1 MFGDGVKAAWD
12 QTRGEFFLKIL
23 QECQSIIGHK
33 EHLLPDFIQ
42 HVADLYQEVDLIL
55 PTMTEKGRLKKAKD
69 LQNKGASTIDTNIPL
84 GYAYWVVG
92 IWIEAKQ
99 RTGIAAQKAG
109 TLAWSII
116 STSLQV
122 QRQGATNMPW
132 LGVGLE
138 DNLQYYQ
145 TVCDELDSGTFD
157 QALWLKARVMSN
169 GDEEKSV
176 IEYTKLRVAQLAEF
190 DEQARLQDEKRRLQE
205 EKEAMELAE
214 AKAAEEQ
221 RLEAERLTVRY
232 DNQIKEMLKL
242 LPSALK
248 VIDEASLKTF
258 LNYANRKGIIVTGVS
273 SDLEE
278 IISTG
283 DIIVSCNGVLV
294 LEDIDYLRKY
304 IKEHDEA
311 ELILL
316 CKATTLTIKRV
327 TGIKGIKFTQLVG

>member
-12 QTRGEFFLKIL
+12 QTRGGFFLKIL

-33 EHLLPDFIQ
+33 EHLLPEFIQ
-42 HVADLYQEVDLIL
+42 HVADLYQEADLTL

-92 IWIEAKQ
+92 IWIEAEQ

-116 STSLQV
+116 SYSLQG
-122 QRQGATNMPW
+122 QRQCATDMPW
-132 LGVGLE
+132 LGVGVE
-138 DNLQYYQ
+138 DDRQYYQ

-176 IEYTKLRVAQLAEF
+176 IEYTKLRVTQLAEF
-190 DEQARLQDEKRRLQE
+190 DEQVRLQDEKRRLQE

-214 AKAAEEQ
+214 AKAAEEK
-221 RLEAERLTVRY
+221 RLEAERFTANY
-232 DNQIKEMLKL
+232 NDTIKGMLKL
-242 LPSALK
+242 LPKELK
-248 VIDEASLKTF
+248 VIDEASLRTF
-258 LNYANRKGIIVTGVS
+258 FNYKGIIVTGVS

-294 LEDIDYLRKY
+294 LEDIDYLRQY

-316 CKATTLTIKRV
+316 SKATTLTIKRV

>member
-12 QTRGEFFLKIL
+12 QTRGGFFLKIL

-33 EHLLPDFIQ
+33 EHLLPEFIQ
-42 HVADLYQEVDLIL
+42 HVADLYQEADLTL

-92 IWIEAKQ
+92 IWIEAEQ

-116 STSLQV
+116 SYSLQG
-122 QRQGATNMPW
+122 QRQGATDMPW
-132 LGVGLE
+132 LGVGVE
-138 DNLQYYQ
+138 DDRQYYQ

-176 IEYTKLRVAQLAEF
+176 IEYTKLRVTQLAEF

-214 AKAAEEQ
+214 ANAAEEK
-221 RLEAERLTVRY
+221 RLEAERFTANY
-232 DNQIKEMLKL
+232 NDTIKGMLKL
-242 LPSALK
+242 LPKELK
-248 VIDEASLKTF
+248 VIDEASLRTF
-258 LNYANRKGIIVTGVS
+258 FNYANRKGIIVTGVS

-294 LEDIDYLRKY
+294 LEDIDYLRQY

-311 ELILL
+311 ELVLL
-316 CKATTLTIKRV
+316 HKATILTSNRV